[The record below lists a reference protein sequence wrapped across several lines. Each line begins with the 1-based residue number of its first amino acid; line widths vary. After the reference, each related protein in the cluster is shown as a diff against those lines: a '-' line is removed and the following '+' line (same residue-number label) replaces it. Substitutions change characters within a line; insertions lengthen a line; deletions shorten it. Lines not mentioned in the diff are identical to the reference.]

1 MAKQAEKPKAGKGGE
16 RKAREPV
23 YDPAKFVDEICD
35 WIAQGKT
42 LRDYCRQE
50 GKPHYTVVYEWRL
63 NDDEFAQRFA
73 RARDIGHDAIAEE
86 CLAIADESAFDA
98 IEGEDGTLRTNSEVI
113 QRSKLRVETR
123 LKLLAKWSPKKYGDK
138 LDVNHSGHIAQPT
151 DLTDDQLAA
160 IAAGSS
166 R

>member
-1 MAKQAEKPKAGKGGE
+1 MAK
-16 RKAREPV
+16 REPI
-23 YDPAKFVDEICD
+23 YKPADYIDEICD

-50 GKPHYTVVYEWRL
+50 GKPHYTVVYGWRL
-63 NDDEFAQRFA
+63 DDDDFAQRFA
-73 RARDIGHDAIAEE
+73 RARDIGHDALAEE
-86 CLAIADESAFDA
+86 CLEIADESAFDA
-98 IEGEDGTLRTNSEVI
+98 IEGEDGALRTNFEVI

-138 LDVNHSGHIAQPT
+138 IDVNHSGSISSPT

-160 IAAGSS
+160 IAAGRS